1 MRLPTSAHSSQPW
14 RIHELTKDFRTED
27 VWALPT
33 SGDAQDFPLLV
44 DLLASYDPARSSS
57 LAVRGLF
64 AVRWKLGGLLG
75 WDRPSAGLGA
85 RVSPLRDRL
94 PDDLRRCS
102 SPRLS
107 DEFPFAPLY
116 VTEREWALEI
126 ANQTVH
132 GVLHLGWV
140 PDGADYYRGQMAV
153 LVKRN
158 GPLGAAYMAA
168 IAPFRYLVV
177 YPAMMR
183 DLEREWCRRTA
194 GRDPVHA

>member
-1 MRLPTSAHSSQPW
+1 MRLPISAHYSQPW
-14 RIHELTKDFRTED
+14 RIHGIADEFRVED

-33 SGDAQDFPLLV
+33 PGDAGDFRLLV
-44 DLLASYDPARSSS
+44 DVLASYDPGHSSS
-57 LAVRGLF
+57 LAVRCLF
-64 AVRWKLGGLLG
+64 ALRWRVGELLR
-75 WDRPSAGLGA
+75 WDAPSAGLGA

-94 PDDLRRCS
+94 PDDLRRGPS
-102 SPRLS
+102 GPMS

-116 VTEREWALEI
+116 LTEREWALEM

-140 PDGADYYRGQMAV
+140 PDGDDGYRGQMAV

-177 YPAMMR
+177 YPTMMR
-183 DLEREWCRRTA
+183 DLDREWRKRTA
-194 GRDPVHA
+194 ERTPVYL